1 MGELI
6 ACGALSFETALGLT
20 VPQIEFLYES
30 RQRVL
35 AAELAAFAD
44 DVSAAVI
51 GCLDKDGHRALQGHI
66 GRLRAIAEGQE
77 DGEAAGYTDE
87 QVTVL

>member
-1 MGELI
+1 M
-6 ACGALSFETALGLT
+6 SFETALGLT

-35 AAELAAFAD
+35 AAERAAFAD

-51 GCLDKDGHRALQGHI
+51 GSLDNDGRRALQEHI
-66 GRLRAIAEGQE
+66 SRLRAIAEGQE
-77 DGEAAGYTDE
+77 DGEAAAYTEDN
-87 QVTVL
+87 VTVL

>member
-1 MGELI
+1 M
-6 ACGALSFETALGLT
+6 SFETALGLT

-35 AAELAAFAD
+35 AAERAAFAD

-51 GCLDKDGHRALQGHI
+51 GCLDKDGHRALQGHVK
-66 GRLRAIAEGQE
+66 RLRAIAEGLE
-77 DGEAAGYTDE
+77 DGEAAAYTEDN
-87 QVTVL
+87 VTVL